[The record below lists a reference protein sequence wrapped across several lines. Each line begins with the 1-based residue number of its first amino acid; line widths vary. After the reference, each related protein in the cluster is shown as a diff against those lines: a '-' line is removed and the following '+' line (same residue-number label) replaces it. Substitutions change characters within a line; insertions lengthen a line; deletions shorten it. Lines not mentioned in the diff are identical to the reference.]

1 MYLFIKNER
10 TGKKEWIDSIPAQ
23 TWNSVDRIYDDQ
35 NNRLGFVDH
44 TRGPCHTLSDL
55 FGFDDNYIPV
65 RDRTFRIKP
74 SFQNPC
80 ESVIASFKGHRDFS
94 AHMKRSFLDINKKKD
109 YFTALSAVQAASD
122 RLNKN
127 GYSSTMSD
135 DQIKDM
141 ATDKAEELRL
151 KISNMKHDV
160 ESCFAYVECFLER
173 MGLSFR
179 PEEVEKKTDLGELF
193 SLVNRACDPIWI
205 RRQLRRK
212 CSLNVELAARDLE
225 LVQKQKQVYC
235 SDFSVNRM
243 RERRK
248 SNEIALK
255 ETIAYDESDPE
266 NFFTLHELSSK
277 SVSNPSIRRAEMFTR
292 LRGFED
298 LAQELDH
305 EAVFLTVTSPS
316 RFHAV
321 SKGQVNQNWIDANS
335 PTAKE
340 AHQYLMGVFTAFR
353 KSIDKRDIKV
363 YGMRIAEPHQ
373 DGTPHHHF
381 LLFMRA
387 QDKAFVIS
395 EFERLAMQDSSN
407 ETGAKLHR
415 FKSELIDFSKG
426 SAVGYIAK
434 YLSKNIDGQHI
445 TDDRNSNLDGV
456 QAAERV
462 VTWARV
468 NQIRQFQFIG
478 GPPVTV
484 WRELR
489 RLRDEF
495 KQDDAMFTDL
505 TEVEHFSLEK
515 VRKAADIGDWKAFC
529 MAMGGVFMD
538 RAGCPVRTLYSVPDA
553 IEKLLESGEFSAT
566 KYGDKAQ
573 ARISGLMFKD
583 VFICTRFTSWKTEN
597 KEVFLKASKQIMG
610 GVVDW
615 FDALEQEKE
624 YQRMAEERFE
634 QYEAFMQYQEE
645 MQTYLFDEVG
655 FDGSFAQFDA
665 VRHEQR
671 E

>member
-1 MYLFIKNER
+1 MYHLVRDER
-10 TGKKEWIDSIPAQ
+10 TGFEEWIDFIPVQ
-23 TWNSVDRIYDDQ
+23 SWNSTDHIHDDQ

-44 TRGPCHTLSDL
+44 VKGDYPSRVEL
-55 FGFDDNYIPV
+55 FGYDENHIPV
-65 RDRTFRIKP
+65 RDRSFLIKP
-74 SFQNPC
+74 SFKSPC
-80 ESVIASFKGHRDFS
+80 DAVISSLKGHRDFS
-94 AHMKRSFLDINKKKD
+94 IHMKRSFLDINKKKD
-109 YFTALSAVQAASD
+109 YFTALSTLQAASE

-127 GYSSTMSD
+127 GYSSTMSE

-151 KISNMKHDV
+151 KISNMKDDV
-160 ESCFAYVECFLER
+160 ESCFVYTENYLARF
-173 MGLSFR
+173 GLSFC
-179 PEEVEKKTDLGELF
+179 PDFVEKKRKLGELF
-193 SLVNRACDPIWI
+193 AVVNRACDHKWW

-212 CSLNVELAARDLE
+212 CSLDVENAARDLE
-225 LVQKQKQVYC
+225 LVQKHKQVYC
-235 SDFSVNRM
+235 SDFSVNRI
-243 RERRK
+243 RDRK
-248 SNEIALK
+248 QSNEIALK

-266 NFFTLHELSSK
+266 TFFTLHELSNK
-277 SVSNPSIRRAEMFTR
+277 SVSNPEIRRAEMFTR
-292 LRGFED
+292 LRGFEE
-298 LAQELDH
+298 LAQDLQH
-305 EAVFLTVTSPS
+305 EAVFFTVTSPS

-321 SKGQVNQNWIDANS
+321 SKGHVNPKWIEANS
-335 PTAKE
+335 PTAKD
-340 AHQYLMGVFTAFR
+340 AHHYLMGVFTTFR
-353 KSIDKRDIKV
+353 KSIDKHDIKV

-381 LLFMRA
+381 LLFMRP
-387 QDKAFVIS
+387 QDKKFIIS
-395 EFERLAMQDSSN
+395 EFQRIAMKDSPN
-407 ETGAKLHR
+407 EAGAKQHR
-415 FKSELIDFSKG
+415 FKAELINFDKG

-445 TDDRNSNLDGV
+445 PNDRNSNLDGV

-515 VRKAADIGDWKAFC
+515 VRKAADVGDWKAFC
-529 MAMGGVFMD
+529 MAMGGVFRD
-538 RAGCPVRTLYSVPDA
+538 KEGAPIRTLYSVPDS
-553 IEKLLESGEFSAT
+553 IEKLIESGEFSAT

-615 FDALEQEKE
+615 FDALEREKE

-634 QYEAFMQYQEE
+634 QYEAFMAYQEE
-645 MQTYLFDEVG
+645 MQAYLFDEVG
-655 FDGSFAQFDA
+655 FESSFAQFDA
-665 VRHEQR
+665 ARDEQR